1 MTLRCAVLAA
11 FVLLARETYAAD
23 AIYMTRE
30 QAVAWALPGAQAVV
44 TNPVEPKSRTI
55 LLTGMRDGHVTG
67 YAALVDEIGKH
78 LPITFVVALAPDGSI
93 RDMDVAVY
101 RERIGGAVR
110 NRSFLD
116 QFKGK
121 RAGDGLKIGRDIDGI
136 SGATLSA
143 MAAERAARRALE
155 LRGKEP

>member
-1 MTLRCAVLAA
+1 MRCAALAA
-11 FVLLARETYAAD
+11 LALFAGKTYAAD
-23 AIYMTRE
+23 AVYMTRE
-30 QAVAWALPGAQAVV
+30 QAVAWSLPGAQAVV
-44 TNPVEPKSRTI
+44 TNPVEATSRTI
-55 LLTGMRDGHVTG
+55 LLTGLVDGHVTG
-67 YAALVDEIGKH
+67 HAALIDEIGKH
-78 LPITFVVALAPDGSI
+78 MPITFVVALAPDGSI

-121 RAGDGLKIGRDIDGI
+121 RRGDGLKIGKDIDGI

-143 MAAERAARRALE
+143 MAAERAARRALD
-155 LRGKEP
+155 LSKKLP